1 MGWQRRL
8 LVNILWTARK
18 SRGTHGASAR
28 ERRAYMVG
36 ALAVLSQIAAET
48 QPPAHCRQPD
58 VKLVLGELSHIR
70 AHLDRAWRRMI

>member
-1 MGWQRRL
+1 
-8 LVNILWTARK
+8 
-18 SRGTHGASAR
+18 
-28 ERRAYMVG
+28 MVG